1 LALNDLASPHNLSTF
16 ANHLIRSIARLPG
29 RTTVVYRALDGEI
42 GTLLEHLKDYDVG
55 STVMWAS
62 FVSATTDS
70 EVRSFPFP
78 LFLFLSSLFI

>member
-1 LALNDLASPHNLSTF
+1 
-16 ANHLIRSIARLPG
+16 
-29 RTTVVYRALDGEI
+29 VVYRALDGEI

-70 EVRSFPFP
+70 KVPSFPFP
-78 LFLFLSSLFI
+78 LFLFFSSLFI